1 MGTWRVAGARID
13 ARYAGREAIRAFFG
27 WAWESYGGF
36 RLVPTAANRQPAFA
50 VYSRSGTEGAWAAH
64 SIQLLSLEQNAISG
78 LTLFVKPTGPQLF
91 QAFGLPL
98 ILPDA
103 GVQLPPAPHNS

>member
-1 MGTWRVAGARID
+1 
-13 ARYAGREAIRAFFG
+13 
-27 WAWESYGGF
+27 
-36 RLVPTAANRQPAFA
+36 
-50 VYSRSGTEGAWAAH
+50 
-64 SIQLLSLEQNAISG
+64 

-103 GVQLPPAPHNS
+103 G